1 MGAVIQDCIIILF
14 IISLSIQYMNA
25 FTIILLIIVIGGGA
39 YFSYWAIQKTLEDPK
54 PTRTPRKEKSHNNKH
69 HEK

>member
-1 MGAVIQDCIIILF
+1 MGACRLLVIIRFFIIHLF
-14 IISLSIQYMNA
+14 IIIMNA